1 MTGRWFS
8 ADTLIYSTNK
18 TDHHDITEILLKVTL
33 NTINQPNT
41 GCMTLDIN
49 HLINQI
55 VPFEPLFIPIANM
68 DNHRTGIMY
77 SNILFGLA
85 ILEKINIG

>member
-1 MTGRWFS
+1 
-8 ADTLIYSTNK
+8 
-18 TDHHDITEILLKVTL
+18 
-33 NTINQPNT
+33 
-41 GCMTLDIN
+41 MTLDIN

-85 ILEKINIG
+85 ILEKINIGWANEIEIRTTYFNQSEINLRVLWH